1 MRYVLFDAPEAL
13 SAGAG
18 PEKLLL
24 KKGSLVSPKNF

>member
-1 MRYVLFDAPEAL
+1 MRYVLFDAPAAL
-13 SAGAG
+13 SAG